1 MRKRKEYWAW
11 RNNNKFSFW
20 DKAPEGFEHV
30 TVKQYKEMQSTGQV
44 AVQSIGSHISGN
56 IDEIKA
62 GGSKNNRTY
71 LSLYVGGLPFGA
83 TEQTV
88 FEFFNAQMRAAK
100 LNDKTK
106 APIQA
111 VRINMDKNFAF
122 LEFKERSE
130 CTNALAF
137 DGVEFR
143 GAPLKIRRPLDYNPP
158 SDDEDMALPQIHVKG
173 IVSNFVKDSVNKIF
187 LGGLPNYMNDEQVK
201 ELLEAFGPLRGFSLV
216 KDSTTGF
223 SKGFG
228 FAEYVDTGVTD
239 MAIAALH
246 GMEISERRL
255 VVQRAELGV
264 KGDPLSKHGPTPIQV
279 PGLNMTVATKESL
292 PTRVVCLIN
301 VVTLEEL
308 RDEEDY
314 EDILDDMKDECG
326 KYGRVKSIEIPRP
339 VAGEEVGGLGKVY
352 VEFAAVGDSIK
363 ATNSLSGRKFAQR
376 VVMTCYY
383 DEERFNL
390 RDFE

>member
-1 MRKRKEYWAW
+1 
-11 RNNNKFSFW
+11 
-20 DKAPEGFEHV
+20 
-30 TVKQYKEMQSTGQV
+30 
-44 AVQSIGSHISGN
+44 
-56 IDEIKA
+56 
-62 GGSKNNRTY
+62 
-71 LSLYVGGLPFGA
+71 
-83 TEQTV
+83 
-88 FEFFNAQMRAAK
+88 MRAAK
-100 LNDKTK
+100 LNDKTRN
-106 APIQA
+106 PIQA

-143 GAPLKIRRPLDYNPP
+143 GAPLKIRRPLDYQPP
-158 SDDEDMALPQIHVKG
+158 DDDEDLALPQVHVKG

-187 LGGLPNYMNDEQVK
+187 IGGLPNYMNDDQVK

-228 FAEYVDTGVTD
+228 FAEYVDVSVTD
-239 MAIAALH
+239 QAIAALH

-255 VVQRAELGV
+255 VVQRAQLGV
-264 KGDPLSKHGPTPIQV
+264 KGDPMSKHGPTPIQV
-279 PGLNMTVATKESL
+279 PGLNMTVATQESM

-301 VVTLEEL
+301 VVTIEEL
-308 RDEEDY
+308 KDDEEY
-314 EDILDDMKDECG
+314 EDIVEDMEEECG
-326 KYGRVKSIEIPRP
+326 KYGKVKSIEIPRP
-339 VAGEEVGGLGKVY
+339 TPGQEVGGLGKVF
-352 VEFAAVGDSIK
+352 VEFAGIGCAIK
-363 ATNSLSGRKFAQR
+363 ATNGLSGRKFAQR

-383 DEERFNL
+383 DEERYHC